1 MTENSSKKNFLT
13 YDVLVNTLWVSTI
26 LALILTLPS
35 VGIFLYVFLETGSW
49 LTGALLAFGIHFVI
63 LAFSER
69 ISNFLLKFS
78 FFEDSKC
85 IFSDSLFP
93 NDYLTF
99 ETDDEEIKII
109 ANKKKGKKQIQIHS
123 YLLDHQLF
131 HQIIHS
137 RTNCISDYSLSRVF

>member
-1 MTENSSKKNFLT
+1 MAVNLYKKNWLT
-13 YDVLVNTLWVSTI
+13 NDVLVNTLWVSTI
-26 LALILTLPS
+26 LALVLTLPS
-35 VGIFLYVFLETGSW
+35 IGIFLYVFLETGTW

-63 LAFSER
+63 LAFSEK

-78 FFEDSKC
+78 FFEERKC

-93 NDYLTF
+93 NDFLTF
-99 ETDDEEIKII
+99 ETDEEEVKII
-109 ANKKKGKKQIQIHS
+109 SNKKKGKKQVQVHR

-137 RTNCISDYSLSRVF
+137 RTNCVSEHSFSRVF

>member
-78 FFEDSKC
+78 FFEESKC

-99 ETDDEEIKII
+99 ETDDEEIKIV
-109 ANKKKGKKQIQIHS
+109 ANKKKGKKQVQIHS

>member
-1 MTENSSKKNFLT
+1 MAVNLYKKNWLT

-26 LALILTLPS
+26 LALVLTLPS
-35 VGIFLYVFLETGSW
+35 IGIFLYVFLETGTW

-63 LAFSER
+63 LAFSEK

-78 FFEDSKC
+78 FFEERKC

-93 NDYLTF
+93 NDFLTF
-99 ETDDEEIKII
+99 ETDEEEVKII
-109 ANKKKGKKQIQIHS
+109 SNKKKGKKQVQVHR

-131 HQIIHS
+131 LQIIHS
-137 RTNCISDYSLSRVF
+137 RTNCGSEHSFSRVF

>member
-13 YDVLVNTLWVSTI
+13 YDVFVNTLWVSTI

-78 FFEDSKC
+78 FFEESKC

-99 ETDDEEIKII
+99 ETDNEEIKIL
-109 ANKKKGKKQIQIHS
+109 ANQKKGKKQVQIHS

>member
-78 FFEDSKC
+78 FFEESKC

-99 ETDDEEIKII
+99 ETDNEEIKIL
-109 ANKKKGKKQIQIHS
+109 ANQKKGKKQVQIHS

>member
-35 VGIFLYVFLETGSW
+35 IGIFLYVFLETGSW

-78 FFEDSKC
+78 FFEESKC

-99 ETDDEEIKII
+99 ETDDEEIKIV

>member
-1 MTENSSKKNFLT
+1 MTENRHRKNWLT
-13 YDVLVNTLWVSTI
+13 YDVLVNTLWVSTT

-35 VGIFLYVFLETGSW
+35 IGIILYVFLETGSW

-69 ISNFLLKFS
+69 ISKFLLKFS

>member
-69 ISNFLLKFS
+69 ISKFLLKFS

-109 ANKKKGKKQIQIHS
+109 ANKKKGKKQVQIHS

>member
-49 LTGALLAFGIHFVI
+49 LTGTLLAFGIHFVI

-69 ISNFLLKFS
+69 ISNILLKFS
-78 FFEDSKC
+78 FFEESKC

-99 ETDDEEIKII
+99 ETDDEEIKIL
-109 ANKKKGKKQIQIHS
+109 ANQKKGKKQVQVHS

>member
-1 MTENSSKKNFLT
+1 MTENRHRKNWLT

-69 ISNFLLKFS
+69 ISKFLLKFS

>member
-69 ISNFLLKFS
+69 ISKFLLKFS

>member
-69 ISNFLLKFS
+69 IRSEEHTSELQSLVNLVCRLLL
-78 FFEDSKC
+78 E
-85 IFSDSLFP
+85 
-93 NDYLTF
+93 
-99 ETDDEEIKII
+99 
-109 ANKKKGKKQIQIHS
+109 KKK
-123 YLLDHQLF
+123 
-131 HQIIHS
+131 
-137 RTNCISDYSLSRVF
+137 

>member
-78 FFEDSKC
+78 FFEESKC

-99 ETDDEEIKII
+99 ETDNEEIKIL
-109 ANKKKGKKQIQIHS
+109 ANQKKGKKQVQVHS

>member
-78 FFEDSKC
+78 FFEESKC

-109 ANKKKGKKQIQIHS
+109 ANKKKGKKQVQIHS

>member
-78 FFEDSKC
+78 FFEESKC

-99 ETDDEEIKII
+99 ESDDEEIKIL
-109 ANKKKGKKQIQIHS
+109 ANQKKGKKQVQIHS

>member
-78 FFEDSKC
+78 FFEESKC

-99 ETDDEEIKII
+99 ETDNEEIKIL
-109 ANKKKGKKQIQIHS
+109 ANQKKGKKQVQIHS
-123 YLLDHQLF
+123 YLLDHQMF

>member
-1 MTENSSKKNFLT
+1 MTENSHRKNWLT
-13 YDVLVNTLWVSTI
+13 YDVLVNTLWVSTT

-35 VGIFLYVFLETGSW
+35 IGIFLYVFLETGDW
-49 LTGALLAFGIHFVI
+49 LSGALLAFGIHFVV
-63 LAFSER
+63 LAFSEK
-69 ISNFLLKFS
+69 ISRFLLKFS

>member
-26 LALILTLPS
+26 LALILTLPA

-69 ISNFLLKFS
+69 ISKFLLKFS

>member
-78 FFEDSKC
+78 FFEESKS
-85 IFSDSLFP
+85 IYSDSLFP

-99 ETDDEEIKII
+99 ETDDEEIKIL
-109 ANKKKGKKQIQIHS
+109 ANQKKGKKQVQIHS

>member
-1 MTENSSKKNFLT
+1 MTENRHRKNWLT

-35 VGIFLYVFLETGSW
+35 VGIFLCVFLETGSW

-78 FFEDSKC
+78 FFEESKC

>member
-13 YDVLVNTLWVSTI
+13 YAVLVNTLWVSTI

-78 FFEDSKC
+78 FFEESKC

-99 ETDDEEIKII
+99 ETDDEEIKIL
-109 ANKKKGKKQIQIHS
+109 ANQKKGKKQVQIHS

>member
-1 MTENSSKKNFLT
+1 MREAKSGDILLLTLLGLIWGSSFFNIKIAT
-13 YDVLVNTLWVSTI
+13 YSYEPFT
-26 LALILTLPS
+26 LALIRVIFASLP
-35 VGIFLYVFLETGSW
+35 
-49 LTGALLAFGIHFVI
+49 LLILCRYKKIKV
-63 LAFSER
+63 LAFSEK
-69 ISNFLLKFS
+69 ISRFLLKFS

>member
-1 MTENSSKKNFLT
+1 MTENTNRKNWLT
-13 YDVLVNTLWVSTI
+13 YDVLVNTLWVSTT

-35 VGIFLYVFLETGSW
+35 IGIFLCVFLETGDW
-49 LTGALLAFGIHFVI
+49 LSGALLAFGIHFVI

-69 ISNFLLKFS
+69 ISKFLLKFS

-99 ETDDEEIKII
+99 ETDDEEIKIV

>member
-1 MTENSSKKNFLT
+1 MTENRHRKNWLT
-13 YDVLVNTLWVSTI
+13 YDVLVNTLWVSTT
-26 LALILTLPS
+26 LALLLTLPS
-35 VGIFLYVFLETGSW
+35 IGIFLYVFLETGSW
-49 LTGALLAFGIHFVI
+49 LTGTLLAFGIHFVI
-63 LAFSER
+63 LAFSEK
-69 ISNFLLKFS
+69 ISKFLLKFS

>member
-1 MTENSSKKNFLT
+1 MKKNFLT

-49 LTGALLAFGIHFVI
+49 LTGTLLAFGIHFVI

-78 FFEDSKC
+78 FFEESKC

-99 ETDDEEIKII
+99 ETDDEEIKIL
-109 ANKKKGKKQIQIHS
+109 ANQKKGKKQVQVHS

>member
-1 MTENSSKKNFLT
+1 MIENSSKKNFLT

-78 FFEDSKC
+78 FFEESKC

-99 ETDDEEIKII
+99 ETDNEEIKIL
-109 ANKKKGKKQIQIHS
+109 ANQKKGKKQVQIHS

>member
-1 MTENSSKKNFLT
+1 MTENLAKKNFLT

-35 VGIFLYVFLETGSW
+35 IAIFLYVFLETGSW

-78 FFEDSKC
+78 FFEESKC

-99 ETDDEEIKII
+99 ETDDEEIKIL
-109 ANKKKGKKQIQIHS
+109 ANQKKGKKQVQIHS

>member
-78 FFEDSKC
+78 FFEESKC

-99 ETDDEEIKII
+99 ETDDEEIKIL
-109 ANKKKGKKQIQIHS
+109 ANQKKGKKQVQIHS

-137 RTNCISDYSLSRVF
+137 RTNCISDNSLSRGF

>member
-78 FFEDSKC
+78 FFEESRC

-99 ETDDEEIKII
+99 ETDDEEIKIL
-109 ANKKKGKKQIQIHS
+109 ANQKKGKKQVQIHS

-131 HQIIHS
+131 HQVIHS
-137 RTNCISDYSLSRVF
+137 RTNCMSDYSLSRVF

>member
-63 LAFSER
+63 LAFSEK
-69 ISNFLLKFS
+69 ISNFLLRFS
-78 FFEDSKC
+78 FFEESKC
-85 IFSDSLFP
+85 MFSDSLFP

-99 ETDDEEIKII
+99 ETDDKEVKII
-109 ANKKKGKKQIQIHS
+109 TNKKKGKKQVQIHS

-137 RTNCISDYSLSRVF
+137 RPNCVSDHTLSRVF

>member
-1 MTENSSKKNFLT
+1 MTENRHRKNWLT
-13 YDVLVNTLWVSTI
+13 YDVLVNTLWVSTT

-35 VGIFLYVFLETGSW
+35 IGIFLYVFLETGSW

-78 FFEDSKC
+78 FFEESKC

-93 NDYLTF
+93 NDYLTY
-99 ETDDEEIKII
+99 ETDNEEIKIL
-109 ANKKKGKKQIQIHS
+109 ANQKKGKKQVQIHS

>member
-49 LTGALLAFGIHFVI
+49 LTGAFLAFGIHFVI

-78 FFEDSKC
+78 FFEESKC

-99 ETDDEEIKII
+99 ETDDEEIKIL
-109 ANKKKGKKQIQIHS
+109 ANQKKGKKQVQIHS

>member
-1 MTENSSKKNFLT
+1 MTENRHRKNWLT
-13 YDVLVNTLWVSTI
+13 YDVLVNTLWVSTT

-35 VGIFLYVFLETGSW
+35 IGIFLYVFLETGSW

-69 ISNFLLKFS
+69 ISKFLLKFS
-78 FFEDSKC
+78 FFEDSRC

>member
-69 ISNFLLKFS
+69 ISNFLQKFS
-78 FFEDSKC
+78 FFEESNC

-93 NDYLTF
+93 NDYLTY

>member
-1 MTENSSKKNFLT
+1 MTENTNRKNWLT
-13 YDVLVNTLWVSTI
+13 YDVLVNTLWVSTT

-35 VGIFLYVFLETGSW
+35 IGIFLYVFLETGDW
-49 LTGALLAFGIHFVI
+49 LSVALLAFGIHFVV
-63 LAFSER
+63 LAFSEK
-69 ISNFLLKFS
+69 ISRFLLKFS

-99 ETDDEEIKII
+99 ETDDEEIKIV

>member
-63 LAFSER
+63 LAFSEK
-69 ISNFLLKFS
+69 ISRFLLKFS

-109 ANKKKGKKQIQIHS
+109 ANKKKGKKQVQIHS

>member
-1 MTENSSKKNFLT
+1 MTENTNRKNWLT
-13 YDVLVNTLWVSTI
+13 YDVLVNTLWVSTT

-35 VGIFLYVFLETGSW
+35 IGIFLCVYLETGDLLS
-49 LTGALLAFGIHFVI
+49 GALLAFGIHFVI
-63 LAFSER
+63 LAFSEK
-69 ISNFLLKFS
+69 ISRFLLKFS

>member
-78 FFEDSKC
+78 FFEESKC

-99 ETDDEEIKII
+99 ETDDEEIKIL
-109 ANKKKGKKQIQIHS
+109 ANQKKGKKQVQIHS